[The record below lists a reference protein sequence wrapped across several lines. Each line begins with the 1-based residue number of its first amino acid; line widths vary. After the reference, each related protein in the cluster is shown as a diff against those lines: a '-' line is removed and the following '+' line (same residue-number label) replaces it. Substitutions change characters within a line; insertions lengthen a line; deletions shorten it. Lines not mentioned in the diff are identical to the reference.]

1 MRACVRVCACVNIC
15 VSMYM
20 YVCVY
25 ICLQWSW
32 PFLLRKKT
40 TKQDKLIAYKIN
52 NDLYICVCVCMYI
65 CVYVYMYIYVCVFI
79 HVCVCI
85 YVWIYIYNICMYIY
99 IYNIC
104 IWKMKDNRTLAK
116 NEMKGM
122 KSVRSYRTLYRIH
135 ASSFGRLIN
144 PSSDR

>member
-1 MRACVRVCACVNIC
+1 MCVCVRACVRVCACVNIC
-15 VSMYM
+15 VSRYM

-52 NDLYICVCVCMYI
+52 DLYICVCVCMYI
-65 CVYVYMYIYVCVFI
+65 CIYMFVYLYMFVYVYMCEYIYIIYVC
-79 HVCVCI
+79 
-85 YVWIYIYNICMYIY
+85 IY

-104 IWKMKDNRTLAK
+104 IWKMKDNRTLSK